1 MEQAFGD
8 IQFALWKT
16 CQDLAFNNVVV
27 VVVAA
32 AVVGVQLSIKG
43 FLGIEGVRTVGL
55 QTFGSTTVNPTP
67 SKLQSLLTANPH
79 QDIETES

>member
-16 CQDLAFNNVVV
+16 CQDSAFNNVVVVVVVV

-67 SKLQSLLTANPH
+67 SKL
-79 QDIETES
+79 

>member
-16 CQDLAFNNVVV
+16 CQDSAFNNVVV
-27 VVVAA
+27 VVVAAA

-67 SKLQSLLTANPH
+67 SKL
-79 QDIETES
+79 

>member
-16 CQDLAFNNVVV
+16 CQDSAFNNVVV
-27 VVVAA
+27 VVAAAA

-67 SKLQSLLTANPH
+67 SKL
-79 QDIETES
+79 

>member
-16 CQDLAFNNVVV
+16 CQDSAFNNVVVVV

-67 SKLQSLLTANPH
+67 SKL
-79 QDIETES
+79 